1 LESHI
6 NLHIGVT
13 ELSPHIFLL
22 CTFTQQSVQKGNQT
36 MHIHPYRLL
45 VWIVLVTGL
54 VANVLNILIDISF
67 KMLH

>member
-1 LESHI
+1 
-6 NLHIGVT
+6 
-13 ELSPHIFLL
+13 
-22 CTFTQQSVQKGNQT
+22 

-45 VWIVLVTGL
+45 VWTVLVTGL